1 MTLIAS
7 TLNHKM
13 PFLISDLLWSSK
25 PSNTQVRFPTN
36 ISDPSPHLPA
46 NQENKPIKLLQKMYF
61 IKNNVCIIF
70 AGESDEILAFL
81 IVIKSI
87 FQNYSKISKNDI
99 HQFLNKYNLE
109 QNYKESA
116 FFITHIEN
124 FLDDSINVSQFY
136 YPSET
141 NIVNP
146 TEFNIQEG
154 SWNIMYDPIYEEVSA
169 CGGGAEGFLN
179 IIKQFGIFHTRF
191 ENGDFMQALQANTIL
206 ISQLLTLERVSL
218 YTLREN
224 WGGGFEIAY
233 YNGEKFEKLNEIAYV
248 INHSQFDISG
258 DIGLPIPMLIMY
270 YKYVND
276 ILYIVAL
283 EVRRY
288 SIKETEMYFTFI
300 SIAGEFHTTLYEV
313 EGIDL
318 ENIEDYELPSDF
330 SFSTNKISMGY
341 SLITK
346 ENSIYNPAFFNGGS
360 EVSINFK
367 QGEKIEVVINKKI
380 VEDIKNI
387 AKEIFTKL

>member
-25 PSNTQVRFPTN
+25 PSNTHVRFPTN
-36 ISDPSPHLPA
+36 ILDPSQHLPA
-46 NQENKPIKLLQKMYF
+46 NQEYKPIKLGQKMYF

-70 AGESDEILAFL
+70 AGDRNEILTFL
-81 IVIKSI
+81 IVIKNA
-87 FQNYSKISKNDI
+87 FQNYNKISKNDI
-99 HQFLNKYNLE
+99 HQFLSIYNLE

-124 FLDDSINVSQFY
+124 LPNDSINVSQFY

-141 NIVNP
+141 NIVDP
-146 TEFNIQEG
+146 IEFNIQEE

-169 CGGGAEGFLN
+169 CGGGTEGFLN
-179 IIKQFGIFHTRF
+179 IIKQLGIFHTQF

-206 ISQLLTLERVSL
+206 ISKLLTLERVSL

-233 YNGEKFEKLNEIAYV
+233 YNGEKFEKINEIAYV

-258 DIGLPIPMLIMY
+258 DVGLPIPMLIMY
-270 YKYVND
+270 YKYIGD

-300 SIAGEFHTTLYEV
+300 SLTGEFHTTLYEV

-318 ENIEDYELPSDF
+318 ENIEDYKLPSDF

-346 ENSIYNPAFFNGGS
+346 KNSIYNPAFFNGGS
-360 EVSINFK
+360 EVSINFE

-387 AKEIFTKL
+387 AKEIFPKL

>member
-25 PSNTQVRFPTN
+25 PSNTNVRFPTN
-36 ISDPSPHLPA
+36 VLDPSPHLPA
-46 NQENKPIKLLQKMYF
+46 NQENKPIKLGQKMYF
-61 IKNNVCIIF
+61 IKNNVCIVF
-70 AGESDEILAFL
+70 AGDSNEILTFL
-81 IVIKSI
+81 IVIKST
-87 FQNYSKISKNDI
+87 FQNCNKVSKNDI
-99 HQFLNKYNLE
+99 HQFLNIYNLE

-124 FLDDSINVSQFY
+124 LSNGSINVSQFY

-141 NIVNP
+141 NIVDP

-206 ISQLLTLERVSL
+206 ISKLLTLERVSL

-233 YNGEKFEKLNEIAYV
+233 YNGEKFEKINEIAYV

-270 YKYVND
+270 YKYIDD

-283 EVRRY
+283 EVKRY
-288 SIKETEMYFTFI
+288 SVKETEMYFTFI
-300 SIAGEFHTTLYEV
+300 SLAGEFHTTLYEV

-318 ENIEDYELPSDF
+318 ENIEDYKLPSDF

-341 SLITK
+341 SLITI

-387 AKEIFTKL
+387 AKEIFSKL